1 MIVWV
6 IAVLLFSVI
15 LHEIAHG
22 WMALKFGDP
31 TAKYLG
37 RLTLNPIPHLDLF
50 GSIILPTLLAI
61 TGAPILGWAKPVP
74 VNFWKLRPQ
83 KLGIICV
90 SLAGIVTNLAIAVVV
105 GLIFRLLAV
114 TEVANGLVY
123 SLLFTTVYLNV
134 LLAIFNLLP
143 IPPLDGSRIL
153 TLWLP
158 EEMRIRLEQMS
169 LIFIMALFIL
179 LPYFFQFISPIIL
192 AIVCLLTGWNPQSLA
207 L

>member
-1 MIVWV
+1 MI
-6 IAVLLFSVI
+6 IAMMAILLFSVI

-22 WMALKFGDP
+22 WTAWKFGDP

-61 TGAPILGWAKPVP
+61 SGAPILGWAKPVP
-74 VNFWKLRPQ
+74 VNCWKLRPQ

-90 SLAGIVTNLAIAVVV
+90 SLAGIVTNLAIAVVA
-105 GLIFRLLAV
+105 GLIFRLLFAV
-114 TEVANGLVY
+114 GFVSELVY
-123 SLLFTTVYLNV
+123 SLLFTVVSLNV
-134 LLAIFNLLP
+134 LLAVFNLLP

-158 EEMRIRLEQMS
+158 EETRVKLEQMS
-169 LIFIMALFIL
+169 FVFMMALFIL
-179 LPYFFQFISPIIL
+179 LPYFFRLISPIIW
-192 AIVCLLTGWNPQSLA
+192 AIVLLLTGFKIPTWSL
-207 L
+207 